1 MFSRKLDPRGR
12 DLMGLGADTPGEGLP
27 RPPEG
32 RYVSLKDELEQT
44 FFLSRT
50 SPTYEGKLA
59 SLKRFVRLGAS
70 MLPAEEGETK
80 ENINRFIR
88 DEVKPFRPKIT
99 PIIDDKQSIYE
110 INESKVHIDHYRDE
124 IRRQKEQ
131 HAEENWDILDPVA
144 MQLAAKLQ
152 GYGLMS
158 WKVPYRGGN
167 LGAWA
172 KEKQDKTSQDRT
184 RPRRF
189 RRDMEGEEGEER

>member
-1 MFSRKLDPRGR
+1 MFNRKDPRGR
-12 DLMGLGADTPGEGLP
+12 DLGGPDILGSESLP
-27 RPPEG
+27 PQPEG

-50 SPTYEGKLA
+50 SPTSEGKLS
-59 SLKRFVRLGAS
+59 SLKRFVRLGTS
-70 MLPAEEGETK
+70 MLPAEEKETK

-110 INESKVHIDHYRDE
+110 IGESKVHVEHYRDE

-152 GYGLMS
+152 KYGLMS
-158 WKVPYRGGN
+158 WKVSYRGGK

-172 KEKQDKTSQDRT
+172 EKKQEEAK
-184 RPRRF
+184 PRRF
-189 RRDMEGEEGEER
+189 RRMEMDMEGDGDVGGDER